1 MKSFV
6 SGLSLLPVLLL
17 PFAVFAADPNVLAQ
31 QQAAKL
37 EPKVIEWRRD
47 LHRHPEL
54 SNREFRTAAK
64 VSEHLQSLGLEVQ
77 TGVAHTGVVALL
89 KGDYPGP
96 LIALRADMDALPV
109 TEAVDLPF
117 ASKIKADYRGQEVGV
132 MHACGHDT
140 HVAILMGVA
149 EALSNLRSQ
158 LHGEVMFIFQPAEE
172 GAPEGEEGGAELMLK
187 QGLFAAKP
195 ERVFGL
201 HVTSNLPTGMIGSE
215 PGQPWPVK
223 TLSVSRL
230 KDVKPMAPVPGMAPT
245 P

>member
-6 SGLSLLPVLLL
+6 SGLSLLPAWLL
-17 PFAVFAADPNVLAQ
+17 PFAVFTADPNVLAQ

-37 EPKVIEWRRD
+37 ESKVIEWRRD

-117 ASKIKADYRGQEVGV
+117 ASKVKADYRGQEVGV

-149 EALSNLRSQ
+149 EA
-158 LHGEVMFIFQPAEE
+158 
-172 GAPEGEEGGAELMLK
+172 
-187 QGLFAAKP
+187 
-195 ERVFGL
+195 
-201 HVTSNLPTGMIGSE
+201 
-215 PGQPWPVK
+215 
-223 TLSVSRL
+223 
-230 KDVKPMAPVPGMAPT
+230 
-245 P
+245 